1 MQPRSQTTDDLD
13 ARRRRASFRA
23 HHRGTKEMD
32 LIVGRYAD
40 ARLMTYSADELT
52 RFERFLTIPD
62 PTLQEWI
69 FAGRGFDGIEFEDL
83 VVDIRVFHGLPDKA
97 D

>member
-13 ARRRRASFRA
+13 TRRRRASFRA

-40 ARLMTYSADELT
+40 AKLAAYSADELT
-52 RFERFLTIPD
+52 RFERLLTIPD

-69 FAGRGFDGIEFEDL
+69 LAGRGVDVAEFKNL
-83 VVDIRVFHGLPDKA
+83 VADIRVFHGLSDKA